1 MSIEEIVL
9 EAEER
14 MEKSVALLTDQ
25 LRGVRT
31 GRANVGL
38 VDSIRVEYY
47 GSQTPLKQLANLS
60 TPEPQQI
67 LIRPFD
73 PSVVGDIVKA
83 IQSSDI
89 GLMPNS
95 DGKVVRLNVPA
106 LSDRTAQE
114 AGRPRQGPRRGSPGL
129 DPQHPPR
136 RQQAGRPRTGRE
148 AHDRGRPRPVARKR
162 SRPSPSGSRAR
173 STSWPKRSR
182 PRCSNFD
189 QPPGKVIRDSEI
201 PDLDCFH
208 SENYTAD
215 VFDRWRSRSGGC
227 TSFRI

>member
-14 MEKSVALLTDQ
+14 MEKSVSLLTDQ
-25 LRGVRT
+25 LRGIRT

-38 VDSIRVEYY
+38 VESVRVDYY

-73 PSVVGDIVKA
+73 PTVIGDIVKA
-83 IQSSDI
+83 IQASDI

-106 LSDRTAQE
+106 LSTEQRKKLVGRVKDLAEE
-114 AGRPRQGPRRGSPGL
+114 ARVSIRNIRRDANKQADHEQGEKLMTEDDLASCKEEIQTL
-129 DPQHPPR
+129 
-136 RQQAGRPRTGRE
+136 T
-148 AHDRGRPRPVARKR
+148 KR
-162 SRPSPSGSRAR
+162 
-173 STSWPKRSR
+173 
-182 PRCSNFD
+182 FE
-189 QPPGKVIRDSEI
+189 GKVNE
-201 PDLDCFH
+201 L
-208 SENYTAD
+208 AD
-215 VFDRWRSRSGGC
+215 KKSAEVLEL
-227 TSFRI
+227 